1 MLQIG
6 FVFPEDPEV
15 AFPDNEELREK
26 YQEYLDN
33 DCGNKRNK
41 ACDDLDVDI
50 IAALIGEAVG

>member
-1 MLQIG
+1 M
-6 FVFPEDPEV
+6 FPEDPEV
-15 AFPDNEELREK
+15 AFPDNLELREK